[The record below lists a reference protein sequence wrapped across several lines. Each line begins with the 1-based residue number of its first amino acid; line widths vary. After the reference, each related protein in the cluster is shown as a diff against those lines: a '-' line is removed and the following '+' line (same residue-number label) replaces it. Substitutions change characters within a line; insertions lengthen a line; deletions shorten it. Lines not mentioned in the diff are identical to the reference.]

1 MSQESNFKEHLIVE
15 NIVICRIRKVVQESE
30 EGIDIE
36 QKVTTNYVLQVVHN
50 CKLGWKDV

>member
-1 MSQESNFKEHLIVE
+1 MSQESNFKEHRIVE

-50 CKLGWKDV
+50 CKLG